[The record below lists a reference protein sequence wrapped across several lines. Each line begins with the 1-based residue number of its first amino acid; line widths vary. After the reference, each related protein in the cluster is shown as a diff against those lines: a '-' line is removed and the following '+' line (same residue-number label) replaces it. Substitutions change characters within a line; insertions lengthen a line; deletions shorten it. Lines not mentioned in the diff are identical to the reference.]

1 MKDKQ
6 KKKKDRTW
14 AEAAR
19 MVLENYSDAPMT
31 PKQILHVIETEG
43 LKEMRSGTSPLAC
56 LNAMLHTNSRADDGM
71 FYRLPGRMGLYTLK
85 KDALLWPKNM
95 PIGDGEGYDDGP
107 DLESCDSNE
116 TSTTGEENDASP
128 VSDESSSN
136 ASCSTDIQGKQ
147 VSPGKQNSHKATQQ
161 PVKQQPK
168 KKIGV
173 PVMMSKSIPRVVL
186 TPLKVNG
193 EHVESA
199 SAFTA
204 KHTDGESSSASSGS
218 SCTVTSVNAQYNRT
232 EMNKLQCRPSLS
244 RKPGQHFRTLR
255 RTNTAGQMKRNRG
268 EEIDVETPGSILVN
282 TNLRALINS
291 RTFTSLPLHF
301 QQQLLFLLPEVD
313 RQVGTDGIMRLSSS
327 ALNNE
332 FFTSAAQGW
341 KERLAEGEFTP
352 EMQLRLRQE
361 MEKEKKVEL
370 WKENFFED
378 YYGQKLGLSK
388 EESEQQ
394 TSIQV
399 EIENEASSPVL
410 AGPSKQQS
418 PVKKQDERL
427 RKCTRSSKVDLKCRV
442 KRSLIKETKTELPE
456 PSEKTVSCTVSSQ
469 DTRSQKQ
476 HNHEAKVF
484 QAVNCADEDQFSL
497 INNDARPGQLEEILP
512 NKSALNSKPI
522 LLTERP
528 VGVQSQEHIK
538 SDGCLE
544 LTDVQPAG
552 ISKDQITC
560 LTIRSAVLKSELE
573 HNSGESK
580 EQKRKSSEHSA
591 STSGPEKKPRL
602 EDHQSFRT
610 AIDSFRTE
618 KEHPTKEEPKVPPIR
633 IQLSRIKPPWVVKG
647 QPTYQICPRIVTTIG
662 TVSRERTGAR
672 TLADI
677 KARAQQARA
686 QREAAAAAA
695 ANVTV
700 EGGGRGSSGNGPRGT
715 DSPGQTDGKT
725 KALEQT
731 TAKHQYRA
739 QLFQTCTTDEPEKPS
754 DGENSVK
761 QGVIIEECVESNL
774 IDTTQNK
781 LMTADDIQ
789 QTELG
794 GDASYTI
801 ISSKPPDLVVDVQES
816 NQVTV
821 SQLNDIV
828 VSDGQ
833 TDSDET
839 AILQDEAVPETLE
852 LPADRDSI
860 CVESNK
866 GLKCETVILSFS
878 ETDDPVNPLC
888 DQTQTSG
895 LKDKTTC
902 FEEPLPNYGFAGT
915 VIAETKNTVV
925 FNTMDI
931 PVVGVNTA
939 ASDSLPSNDIETKA
953 NTTDVVST
961 QLSVEFPETDLCEQE
976 VNRCAIKEIGS
987 PLIHEVTCSP
997 TSQSHEEKESDC
1009 VELNVSN
1016 QLETSTLLEMSNEPH
1031 VAEKQMTSVI
1041 VSTCSNKDPSHSLAQ
1056 KPSPQSERLEKKLDC
1071 SAPVDAEECV
1081 KEHLMKQEQAM
1092 ANGGHQSIESDVEV
1106 LEDAF
1111 DQLASKEQQN
1121 CGSDLNKN
1129 GLYYNTEIANQLP
1142 DESCIRPTNERIF
1155 KDDRA
1160 PVCSK
1165 SGVIVESPDACKG
1178 TDNGDLH
1185 KQLQLLEENQLQ
1197 KDERP
1202 SECQNHKPETL
1213 YNLNQT
1219 DSLLRPSVEEPKRVG
1234 NFNRPLSSV
1243 EVNNPLVTQL
1253 LQGSLPLE
1261 KVLPQSHSGTKLE
1274 ITRLL
1279 VPPPMPSESPQA
1291 KQERNFSQST
1301 IDHVAQTTDIKSIIS
1316 GVHSGIKLADY
1327 HLHKILS
1334 GDFRDLSQKRLEQM
1348 KSTVLQSSKHYVQ
1361 SQMVLD
1367 RDCKSLG
1374 EAPVLQEQLNR
1385 TPILSRPVEESGT
1398 VTQKITQA
1406 TCSFE
1411 DGSKELMNVSPGN
1424 THNPNLK
1431 NPVMR
1436 SMPETL
1442 KQISSSTV
1450 SGYYIPNT
1458 PTFCK
1463 SLETQNTIFGSVIAK
1478 ACSGMPGRQKVSHG
1492 YLHNTVVVQNDGS
1505 CRATEVI
1512 KIQSKGSVIE
1522 HVPAIAQ
1529 TSPERNLIGMESM
1542 PNVRRDWLPKLHESF
1557 KVIKTENIPTC
1568 RGNNQNQDIIGIN
1581 DGAYIPF
1588 DSKDK
1593 LYVGPIKMDCN
1604 IGKVMK
1610 ETGLQFQ
1617 HSSEHSLINS
1627 QLSIQQQLYGKL
1639 PKLSFSTT
1647 GFSHITNTSVS
1658 ELSMGSFPASLAGSV
1673 MSLSQKTNFGNHNS
1687 AVPAQTFAESS
1698 GVNEMTFKC
1707 SCRLKA
1713 MIMCKG
1719 CGAFCHDDCIG
1730 PSKLCVSCLVVR

>member
-1 MKDKQ
+1 
-6 KKKKDRTW
+6 
-14 AEAAR
+14 
-19 MVLENYSDAPMT
+19 
-31 PKQILHVIETEG
+31 
-43 LKEMRSGTSPLAC
+43 
-56 LNAMLHTNSRADDGM
+56 
-71 FYRLPGRMGLYTLK
+71 
-85 KDALLWPKNM
+85 
-95 PIGDGEGYDDGP
+95 
-107 DLESCDSNE
+107 
-116 TSTTGEENDASP
+116 
-128 VSDESSSN
+128 
-136 ASCSTDIQGKQ
+136 
-147 VSPGKQNSHKATQQ
+147 
-161 PVKQQPK
+161 
-168 KKIGV
+168 
-173 PVMMSKSIPRVVL
+173 
-186 TPLKVNG
+186 
-193 EHVESA
+193 
-199 SAFTA
+199 
-204 KHTDGESSSASSGS
+204 
-218 SCTVTSVNAQYNRT
+218 
-232 EMNKLQCRPSLS
+232 MNKLQCRPSLS
-244 RKPGQHFRTLR
+244 RKPGQHFRALR
-255 RTNTAGQMKRNRG
+255 RSNTAGQMKRNRG

-370 WKENFFED
+370 WKEKFFED

-394 TSIQV
+394 TSVQV

-410 AGPSKQQS
+410 AGPSKQPS

-442 KRSLIKETKTELPE
+442 KRTLIKERKTEFPE
-456 PSEKTVSCTVSSQ
+456 QNEKTVSCTVSSQ

-484 QAVNCADEDQFSL
+484 QAVSCADEDQLSL
-497 INNDARPGQLEEILP
+497 INNEARPGQLAEILP
-512 NKSALNSKPI
+512 NKSALNSKPV

-528 VGVQSQEHIK
+528 AGIQSQEHTK
-538 SDGCLE
+538 SDGRLE

-552 ISKDQITC
+552 ISKDQTTC
-560 LTIRSAVLKSELE
+560 LTIKSAVLKSELE

-580 EQKRKSSEHSA
+580 DQKRKSSEYSA

-647 QPTYQICPRIVTTIG
+647 QPTYQICPRIVTTVG

-700 EGGGRGSSGNGPRGT
+700 EGGGRGSGGNGPGST
-715 DSPGQTDGKT
+715 DSPGQTNGKT

-739 QLFQTCTTDEPEKPS
+739 QLFQTCATDEPEKPS
-754 DGENSVK
+754 DGENSIK
-761 QGVIIEECVESNL
+761 QGVIIEECVESHL
-774 IDTTQNK
+774 VDTTQQSK
-781 LMTADDIQ
+781 LVSADDIQ

-794 GDASYTI
+794 SDTGYTI
-801 ISSKPPDLVVDVQES
+801 ISSKSPDLLVDVQEC

-821 SQLNDIV
+821 SQLSDTL

-833 TDSDET
+833 TNSSET
-839 AILQDEAVPETLE
+839 APLQDDAPPETLE

-860 CVESNK
+860 YIESSKNI
-866 GLKCETVILSFS
+866 KCETVILSFA
-878 ETDDPVNPLC
+878 ETDNPLLLPS
-888 DQTQTSG
+888 DQTQKSG

-902 FEEPLPNYGFAGT
+902 IEEPLQKYVFSGT
-915 VIAETKNTVV
+915 VIAETKNAAVIS
-925 FNTMDI
+925 TMTI
-931 PVVGVNTA
+931 PVVGVEIA
-939 ASDSLPSNDIETKA
+939 ASDSLPSNGSGTKT
-953 NTTDVVST
+953 NTTDVLST
-961 QLSVEFPETDLCEQE
+961 QLSVEFPETDSCEQE
-976 VNRCAIKEIGS
+976 VNRCTIEEIGS
-987 PLIHEVTCSP
+987 PLIHKVTCSP

-1009 VELNVSN
+1009 VELNIHN
-1016 QLETSTLLEMSNEPH
+1016 QLETRTLLETSNEPR

-1056 KPSPQSERLEKKLDC
+1056 KLSLESEKLEKQLDC
-1071 SAPVDAEECV
+1071 PASVDAEECV
-1081 KEHLMKQEQAM
+1081 KEHRIKQEQAM
-1092 ANGGHQSIESDVEV
+1092 ADGKHQSIEADAAV

-1111 DQLASKEQQN
+1111 DQLTGKRQQN
-1121 CGSDLNKN
+1121 CGNDNKN
-1129 GLYYNTEIANQLP
+1129 GLYYKTEISSQLS
-1142 DESCIRPTNERIF
+1142 DESCVQPINERIS

-1160 PVCSK
+1160 PVCSE
-1165 SGVIVESPDACKG
+1165 SGVIVESPDACKR
-1178 TDNGDLH
+1178 TDNGDQH
-1185 KQLQLLEENQLQ
+1185 KQLHLLEEDQLQ

-1202 SECQNHKPETL
+1202 NECQNHKPEIL
-1213 YNLNQT
+1213 HHLNQT
-1219 DSLLRPSVEEPKRVG
+1219 GSLLRPCVEGPKRVG

-1261 KVLPQSHSGTKLE
+1261 KVLPQSHSSTKLE

-1279 VPPPMPSESPQA
+1279 VPPPMLSESPPA

-1301 IDHVAQTTDIKSIIS
+1301 TDHVAQTTDIKSIIS

-1374 EAPVLQEQLNR
+1374 EGPVSQEQLNR
-1385 TPILSRPVEESGT
+1385 TPILPRPVEESGPT
-1398 VTQKITQA
+1398 THKITQA

-1411 DGSKELMNVSPGN
+1411 DGSKELINISSGN
-1424 THNPNLK
+1424 KSPNLQ

-1450 SGYYIPNT
+1450 SGYYIPST

-1463 SLETQNTIFGSVIAK
+1463 SLESQNTIFGSVIAK

-1529 TSPERNLIGMESM
+1529 TSPERNFIGTETL
-1542 PNVRRDWLPKLHESF
+1542 PNIRRDWLPKLHENF

-1568 RGNNQNQDIIGIN
+1568 RGINKNQDIIGIK
-1581 DGAYIPF
+1581 DSAYIPF

-1593 LYVGPIKMDCN
+1593 LYVRPIKMDCN

-1658 ELSMGSFPASLAGSV
+1658 ELSMAGFPASLAGSM
-1673 MSLSQKTNFGNHNS
+1673 MSLSQKANFGNHNS

>member
-19 MVLENYSDAPMT
+19 M
-31 PKQILHVIETEG
+31 
-43 LKEMRSGTSPLAC
+43 
-56 LNAMLHTNSRADDGM
+56 
-71 FYRLPGRMGLYTLK
+71 
-85 KDALLWPKNM
+85 
-95 PIGDGEGYDDGP
+95 
-107 DLESCDSNE
+107 
-116 TSTTGEENDASP
+116 
-128 VSDESSSN
+128 
-136 ASCSTDIQGKQ
+136 
-147 VSPGKQNSHKATQQ
+147 

-218 SCTVTSVNAQYNRT
+218 SCTVTSGSAQYNRT
-232 EMNKLQCRPSLS
+232 EMNKLQCRPNLS

-255 RTNTAGQMKRNRG
+255 RSNAAGQMKRNRG

-394 TSIQV
+394 TSVQV

-442 KRSLIKETKTELPE
+442 KRSLIKETQIELPE

-476 HNHEAKVF
+476 QNHEAKAF
-484 QAVNCADEDQFSL
+484 HAVSCADEDQLSL
-497 INNDARPGQLEEILP
+497 INNEARPGKLEEILP
-512 NKSALNSKPI
+512 NKSALNSKSI
-522 LLTERP
+522 LLAERP
-528 VGVQSQEHIK
+528 VGIQSQEHIT
-538 SDGCLE
+538 SDGRLE

-560 LTIRSAVLKSELE
+560 LTLRSAALKSELE

-580 EQKRKSSEHSA
+580 DQKRKSSEHTA

-602 EDHQSFRT
+602 DDHQSFRT

-633 IQLSRIKPPWVVKG
+633 IQLSRIKPPWAVKG
-647 QPTYQICPRIVTTIG
+647 QPTYQICPRIVTTVG

-715 DSPGQTDGKT
+715 DSPGPADGKT

-739 QLFQTCTTDEPEKPS
+739 QLFQTCATDEPEKPS
-754 DGENSVK
+754 DGEISVK

-794 GDASYTI
+794 SDASYTV
-801 ISSKPPDLVVDVQES
+801 ISSKSPELVLDVQES

-821 SQLNDIV
+821 SQLSDIV

-839 AILQDEAVPETLE
+839 IFQDDAVPETLE
-852 LPADRDSI
+852 LPADNDDI
-860 CVESNK
+860 CTESSKN
-866 GLKCETVILSFS
+866 LKCETVILSLS
-878 ETDDPVNPLC
+878 QTDNPVNPPC
-888 DQTQTSG
+888 DQTRTPSPQ
-895 LKDKTTC
+895 DKTAC
-902 FEEPLPNYGFAGT
+902 NEEPLQNYCFAGT

-925 FNTMDI
+925 FNTTDVH
-931 PVVGVNTA
+931 VVGVKTA

-953 NTTDVVST
+953 STTDVLST
-961 QLSVEFPETDLCEQE
+961 QLSVEFPEIDPCEQE
-976 VNRCAIKEIGS
+976 VNRCTIKEIGS
-987 PLIHEVTCSP
+987 PFIHKVTCSP
-997 TSQSHEEKESDC
+997 TLPSHEEKESDC
-1009 VELNVSN
+1009 VEVKVNNKLD
-1016 QLETSTLLEMSNEPH
+1016 TSMLLEMSHEPH
-1031 VAEKQMTSVI
+1031 VVEKQVTSVI
-1041 VSTCSNKDPSHSLAQ
+1041 VSTCSNKDPNYSSLAQ
-1056 KPSPQSERLEKKLDC
+1056 KVSLESGRLEKEHDC
-1071 SAPVDAEECV
+1071 SASVDAEECA
-1081 KEHLMKQEQAM
+1081 KEHHKKPEQA
-1092 ANGGHQSIESDVEV
+1092 AADGGRQSTESDVAV

-1111 DQLASKEQQN
+1111 DQLTSKGQQN
-1121 CGSDLNKN
+1121 CGSDMNKN
-1129 GLYYNTEIANQLP
+1129 GLYCNIEISSQLS

-1160 PVCSK
+1160 PVCCK

-1178 TDNGDLH
+1178 TDNGDPH
-1185 KQLQLLEENQLQ
+1185 KQLQLPEENQLQ

-1202 SECQNHKPETL
+1202 NECQNHKPETL

-1219 DSLLRPSVEEPKRVG
+1219 DSSLRPSVEEPKRVG

-1243 EVNNPLVTQL
+1243 EVNNPLVSQL

-1274 ITRLL
+1274 ITKLL
-1279 VPPPMPSESPQA
+1279 VPPPIPSESPQT

-1301 IDHVAQTTDIKSIIS
+1301 IDHVAQTTDLKSIIS

-1361 SQMVLD
+1361 SQMLLD
-1367 RDCKSLG
+1367 RDCKSL
-1374 EAPVLQEQLNR
+1374 EDSVLQEQLNR
-1385 TPILSRPVEESGT
+1385 MPILSRPVEESGT
-1398 VTQKITQA
+1398 ATHKITPA
-1406 TCSFE
+1406 ACSFE
-1411 DGSKELMNVSPGN
+1411 DGSKELMNVSSGN
-1424 THNPNLK
+1424 AQNPNLK

-1522 HVPAIAQ
+1522 HVPAISQ
-1529 TSPERNLIGMESM
+1529 TSPERNLIGMEGM

-1557 KVIKTENIPTC
+1557 KVIKTENIPAC

-1673 MSLSQKTNFGNHNS
+1673 MSLSQKANFGNHNS

>member
-1 MKDKQ
+1 
-6 KKKKDRTW
+6 
-14 AEAAR
+14 
-19 MVLENYSDAPMT
+19 
-31 PKQILHVIETEG
+31 
-43 LKEMRSGTSPLAC
+43 
-56 LNAMLHTNSRADDGM
+56 MLHTNSRADDGM

-85 KDALLWPKNM
+85 KDALLWSKNM
-95 PIGDGEGYDDGP
+95 PIGDEGYDDGP

-116 TSTTGEENDASP
+116 ASTTGEENDASP

-136 ASCSTDIQGKQ
+136 ASCSTEIQGKQ
-147 VSPGKQNSHKATQQ
+147 VSPGKQNSHKASQQ

-199 SAFTA
+199 SVFAA
-204 KHTDGESSSASSGS
+204 KHTDGESSSASNGS
-218 SCTVTSVNAQYNRT
+218 SCTVTSGSIQYNRT

-244 RKPGQHFRTLR
+244 RKPGQHFRSLR
-255 RTNTAGQMKRNRG
+255 RSNTGQMKRNRG

-313 RQVGTDGIMRLSSS
+313 RQVGTDGVMRLSNS

-341 KERLAEGEFTP
+341 KERLGEGEFTP

-388 EESEQQ
+388 AESEQQ
-394 TSIQV
+394 TSVKV
-399 EIENEASSPVL
+399 EIENEANSPVL
-410 AGPSKQQS
+410 AGPSKQPS
-418 PVKKQDERL
+418 PVKKQDERI

-442 KRSLIKETKTELPE
+442 RRTLIAERKPELPE
-456 PSEKTVSCTVSSQ
+456 QGEKTVSCTVSSH

-476 HNHEAKVF
+476 HSLEAKIF
-484 QAVNCADEDQFSL
+484 QTVTCPDEDQLGL
-497 INNDARPGQLEEILP
+497 INNEESPGQSKEIPP
-512 NKSALNSKPI
+512 NKSALKSKSM
-522 LLTERP
+522 LLSERP
-528 VGVQSQEHIK
+528 AEIQCQERTK
-538 SDGCLE
+538 SGGHLE

-560 LTIRSAVLKSELE
+560 LTIKSAVLKSELE
-573 HNSGESK
+573 HNFAESK
-580 EQKRKSSEHSA
+580 DQKRKSSEYSA

-647 QPTYQICPRIVTTIG
+647 QPAYQICPRIITTVG
-662 TVSRERTGAR
+662 TSSRERTGAR

-700 EGGGRGSSGNGPRGT
+700 EGGGRGSGGNGPGST
-715 DSPGQTDGKT
+715 DSPGQIDRKT
-725 KALEQT
+725 KVPEQAT
-731 TAKHQYRA
+731 GKHQVRA
-739 QLFQTCTTDEPEKPS
+739 QLLQACVTEEEPEKPS
-754 DGENSVK
+754 DGENNIK
-761 QGVIIEECVESNL
+761 QDVIIEECLESNL
-774 IDTTQNK
+774 VDTTPRK
-781 LMTADDIQ
+781 LVTADDVHHVDW
-789 QTELG
+789 E
-794 GDASYTI
+794 GDASYNI
-801 ISSKPPDLVVDVQES
+801 ISGNSPDLLEDVQD
-816 NQVTV
+816 QVTV
-821 SQLNDIV
+821 SEVRDTV
-828 VSDGQ
+828 VSEGQ
-833 TDSDET
+833 ANS
-839 AILQDEAVPETLE
+839 DEAVLLQDDTLPETLE
-852 LPADRDSI
+852 LPAEREGISI
-860 CVESNK
+860 ETNK
-866 GLKCETVILSFS
+866 NVKCETVILSLA
-878 ETDDPVNPLC
+878 ETDNSLLLPC
-888 DQTQTSG
+888 GETQKS
-895 LKDKTTC
+895 DSNDEITC
-902 FEEPLPNYGFAGT
+902 SDEPLQKYVFSGT
-915 VIAETKNTVV
+915 VIAETKNPAQI
-925 FNTMDI
+925 NTMDTHV
-931 PVVGVNTA
+931 PEVNTA
-939 ASDSLPSNDIETKA
+939 ASDSLPSNGSENKT
-953 NTTDVVST
+953 NTTVTLSS
-961 QLSVEFPETDLCEQE
+961 QLSVNFMERDSCEQE
-976 VNRCAIKEIGS
+976 VNGYTTEEIGS
-987 PLIHEVTCSP
+987 PLVHKVNSP
-997 TSQSHEEKESDC
+997 TLQSDEEKVSVC
-1009 VELNVSN
+1009 NELKIHH
-1016 QLETSTLLEMSNEPH
+1016 QLDASTLLEIPNEPH
-1031 VAEKQMTSVI
+1031 FAEKQVTSVI
-1041 VSTCSNKDPSHSLAQ
+1041 VSMCSNKDPSHSLAQ
-1056 KPSPQSERLEKKLDC
+1056 KFSLESERLEKQLDC
-1071 SAPVDAEECV
+1071 NASVVVEKCV
-1081 KEHLMKQEQAM
+1081 KEQFVKQEQVLTDA
-1092 ANGGHQSIESDVEV
+1092 GHQLVEVNSAV
-1106 LEDAF
+1106 LEDTF
-1111 DQLASKEQQN
+1111 DQFTSKRQQN
-1121 CGSDLNKN
+1121 HESGDENSLYNKPEIGSPLS
-1129 GLYYNTEIANQLP
+1129 
-1142 DESCIRPTNERIF
+1142 DESCVQSTDERISN
-1155 KDDRA
+1155 DR
-1160 PVCSK
+1160 PPICCE
-1165 SGVIVESPDACKG
+1165 SGVIVKSPDVCKG
-1178 TDNGDLH
+1178 LNDEHQQLYLSEDNH
-1185 KQLQLLEENQLQ
+1185 LQ

-1202 SECQNHKPETL
+1202 TECQRQKPEIL
-1213 YNLNQT
+1213 QDLNQT
-1219 DSLLRPSVEEPKRVG
+1219 SPLLNPSVEGPKRVG

-1261 KVLPQSHSGTKLE
+1261 KVLPQYNSGTKLE

-1279 VPPPMPSESPQA
+1279 VPPPVTPESPPAQS
-1291 KQERNFSQST
+1291 ERNFNQSV
-1301 IDHVAQTTDIKSIIS
+1301 IDHVGQTTDIKSIIS
-1316 GVHSGIKLADY
+1316 GVHSGIKFTDY

-1334 GDFRDLSQKRLEQM
+1334 SEFRDLSQKRLEQI
-1348 KSTVLQSSKHYVQ
+1348 KSTVLQSSKHCVQ
-1361 SQMVLD
+1361 SQMLLD
-1367 RDCKSLG
+1367 RDGKSL
-1374 EAPVLQEQLNR
+1374 ESSVLQEQLNR
-1385 TPILSRPVEESGT
+1385 TPVLSKPEESALT
-1398 VTQKITQA
+1398 TQKVVPA
-1406 TCSFE
+1406 T
-1411 DGSKELMNVSPGN
+1411 GSLEEGCKELMNLSSGN
-1424 THNPNLK
+1424 TQSTNVQNPTI
-1431 NPVMR
+1431 R

-1450 SGYYIPNT
+1450 SGYCIPNT
-1458 PTFCK
+1458 PTFCR
-1463 SLETQNTIFGSVIAK
+1463 SLENQNTIFGSVIAK
-1478 ACSGMPGRQKVSHG
+1478 ACSGVPGRQKVSHG
-1492 YLHNTVVVQNDGS
+1492 YLHNTVVVQNDVS
-1505 CRATEVI
+1505 CRGTEVI
-1512 KIQSKGSVIE
+1512 KIQSKGSVFE
-1522 HVPAIAQ
+1522 NVPAITQ
-1529 TSPERNLIGMESM
+1529 TSPERNLIGMENV

-1568 RGNNQNQDIIGIN
+1568 REFNKNQDIIGIK

-1604 IGKVMK
+1604 IRKVMK
-1610 ETGLQFQ
+1610 ESGLQFQ

-1658 ELSMGSFPASLAGSV
+1658 ELSMGTFPVSLAGSM

-1687 AVPAQTFAESS
+1687 AVPTQTFAESS
-1698 GVNEMTFKC
+1698 GVSEMTFKC

>member
-1 MKDKQ
+1 
-6 KKKKDRTW
+6 
-14 AEAAR
+14 
-19 MVLENYSDAPMT
+19 
-31 PKQILHVIETEG
+31 
-43 LKEMRSGTSPLAC
+43 
-56 LNAMLHTNSRADDGM
+56 MLHTNSRADDGM

-85 KDALLWPKNM
+85 KDALLWSKNM

-136 ASCSTDIQGKQ
+136 ASCSTEIEGKQ
-147 VSPGKQNSHKATQQ
+147 ASPGKQNSHKATQQ

-199 SAFTA
+199 SAFAA

-218 SCTVTSVNAQYNRT
+218 SCTVTSGSAQYNRT

-244 RKPGQHFRTLR
+244 RKPGQHFRALR
-255 RTNTAGQMKRNRG
+255 RSNTAGQMKRNRG

-394 TSIQV
+394 TSVQV

-418 PVKKQDERL
+418 PLKKQDERL

-442 KRSLIKETKTELPE
+442 KRSLIKEAKAELPE
-456 PSEKTVSCTVSSQ
+456 QSDKTVSCTVSSQ

-484 QAVNCADEDQFSL
+484 QAVSCSDEDPLSL
-497 INNDARPGQLEEILP
+497 INNEARPGLLEEILP

-528 VGVQSQEHIK
+528 AGIQSQEHTK
-538 SDGCLE
+538 SDGHLE
-544 LTDVQPAG
+544 LTDMQPAG

-580 EQKRKSSEHSA
+580 DQKRKSSEHSA
-591 STSGPEKKPRL
+591 SASGPEKKPRL

-610 AIDSFRTE
+610 TIDSFRTE

-647 QPTYQICPRIVTTIG
+647 QPTYQICPRIVTTAG

-700 EGGGRGSSGNGPRGT
+700 EGGGRGSSGNGSGGT
-715 DSPGQTDGKT
+715 DSPEQTNGKT
-725 KALEQT
+725 EAHEQT

-739 QLFQTCTTDEPEKPS
+739 QLFQTCATDEPEKS
-754 DGENSVK
+754 GDRENSVK

-774 IDTTQNK
+774 IDTTQQSK
-781 LMTADDIQ
+781 LMMADDIQ
-789 QTELG
+789 QTELE

-801 ISSKPPDLVVDVQES
+801 ISSKSPDLLVDVQEC

-821 SQLNDIV
+821 SQLSDAV

-833 TDSDET
+833 IDSSET
-839 AILQDEAVPETLE
+839 AVLQDDAPPETLE
-852 LPADRDSI
+852 LPPGRENI
-860 CVESNK
+860 CIESSKNV
-866 GLKCETVILSFS
+866 KCETVILSFS
-878 ETDDPVNPLC
+878 ETDNPMHVPC
-888 DQTQTSG
+888 DQTQMSG
-895 LKDKTTC
+895 LKDKATC
-902 FEEPLPNYGFAGT
+902 IEESLQNYSFSGT
-915 VIAETKNTVV
+915 VITETRNAAV
-925 FNTMDI
+925 FNTMGI
-931 PVVGVNTA
+931 PVAGVKTTA
-939 ASDSLPSNDIETKA
+939 CDSLPSNVIESRA
-953 NTTDVVST
+953 NTTDVLST
-961 QLSVEFPETDLCEQE
+961 QLSVEFPETDSCEQE
-976 VNRCAIKEIGS
+976 GNRCTVEEIGS
-987 PLIHEVTCSP
+987 PLMHKVTCSP
-997 TSQSHEEKESDC
+997 TLQSHVEKEGDC
-1009 VELNVSN
+1009 VELNICN

-1031 VAEKQMTSVI
+1031 LAEKQMTSVI

-1056 KPSPQSERLEKKLDC
+1056 KLSLESEKLEKHFDC
-1071 SAPVDAEECV
+1071 SASVDTDEHV
-1081 KEHLMKQEQAM
+1081 KEHLIKQEQAM
-1092 ANGGHQSIESDVEV
+1092 ADGRHQSIESEV
-1106 LEDAF
+1106 AVLKNAF
-1111 DQLASKEQQN
+1111 DQLTSKRQQN
-1121 CGSDLNKN
+1121 GGSDIKN
-1129 GLYYNTEIANQLP
+1129 GLYYKTEISNQLS
-1142 DESCIRPTNERIF
+1142 DESCVRLTNERIF
-1155 KDDRA
+1155 KDERA
-1160 PVCSK
+1160 PVCSE
-1165 SGVIVESPDACKG
+1165 SGVIVASPDDCKG
-1178 TDNGDLH
+1178 TDNRDQH
-1185 KQLQLLEENQLQ
+1185 KQSQLSEENQLP

-1202 SECQNHKPETL
+1202 NECQNHKPETL
-1213 YNLNQT
+1213 YNVNQT
-1219 DSLLRPSVEEPKRVG
+1219 DSLLHPSVEGPKRVG
-1234 NFNRPLSSV
+1234 NFNRPLSSI

-1274 ITRLL
+1274 ITKLL
-1279 VPPPMPSESPQA
+1279 VPPPMPSESLQA

-1301 IDHVAQTTDIKSIIS
+1301 IDHVAQTTGIKSLIS

-1348 KSTVLQSSKHYVQ
+1348 KSTVLQSSKHYMQ
-1361 SQMVLD
+1361 SQMILD

-1374 EAPVLQEQLNR
+1374 EGPVLQEQLNR
-1385 TPILSRPVEESGT
+1385 TPILSRPVEVSGAA
-1398 VTQKITQA
+1398 TQKLMQA

-1411 DGSKELMNVSPGN
+1411 DSSKELMNISSGN
-1424 THNPNLK
+1424 TQSPNSK

-1450 SGYYIPNT
+1450 SGYYIPST

-1463 SLETQNTIFGSVIAK
+1463 SLESQNTIFGSVIAK

-1522 HVPAIAQ
+1522 HVPTIAQ
-1529 TSPERNLIGMESM
+1529 TSERNLIGMENM
-1542 PNVRRDWLPKLHESF
+1542 PNVRRDWLPKLQESF
-1557 KVIKTENIPTC
+1557 KVIKSENIPTC
-1568 RGNNQNQDIIGIN
+1568 RGINQNQDIIGIN
-1581 DGAYIPF
+1581 DGTYIPF

-1593 LYVGPIKMDCN
+1593 LYVGPIKMDCS

-1627 QLSIQQQLYGKL
+1627 QLSIQQQIYGKL

-1658 ELSMGSFPASLAGSV
+1658 ELSMGNFPASLAGSM

-1687 AVPAQTFAESS
+1687 AVPAQMFAESS
-1698 GVNEMTFKC
+1698 SVNEMTFKC